1 MHALASIP
9 ITGNQ
14 GRIPMLKTAIFAV
27 ALVPLASCGGDS
39 SNDDYQQALAQA
51 NAAQAQA
58 ISLAVPSPCNAAAQ
72 CGVLALT
79 TASGHCAVAD
89 YHVYS
94 LVSPTADAAS
104 AAAANERILA
114 EQAVSLAPPSACTAS
129 IRVPPTPACVA
140 NACQAAAPAN

>member
-1 MHALASIP
+1 
-9 ITGNQ
+9 
-14 GRIPMLKTAIFAV
+14 MLKMTLFAV
-27 ALVPLASCGGDS
+27 ALVSLASCGGDS

-51 NAAQAQA
+51 NSAQAQA

-72 CGVLALT
+72 CGVLSLT

-114 EQAVSLAPPSACTAS
+114 ERAVSLAPPSACTAS
-129 IRVPPTPACVA
+129 IAAPPTAACVA
-140 NACQAAAPAN
+140 NTCQAAGPGS